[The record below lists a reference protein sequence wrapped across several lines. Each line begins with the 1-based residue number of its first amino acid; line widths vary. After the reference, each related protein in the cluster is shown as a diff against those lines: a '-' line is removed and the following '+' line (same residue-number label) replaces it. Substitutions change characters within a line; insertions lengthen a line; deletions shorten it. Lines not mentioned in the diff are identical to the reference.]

1 MQHISRF
8 DETREATP
16 SPLIRYTSM
25 MGHRFVVVAVFLF
38 LVLFLFVDSVNFVNC
53 VKLVL
58 SGRKWHPQE
67 KMNSLDI
74 LDSRIGV
81 LLRSKAVGKGL
92 IPSNLNSALSDDR
105 LVS

>member
-1 MQHISRF
+1 
-8 DETREATP
+8 
-16 SPLIRYTSM
+16 M
-25 MGHRFVVVAVFLF
+25 MDHRFVVVAVFLF
-38 LVLFLFVDSVNFVNC
+38 LVLFLFVDSVEFVNY

-58 SGRKWHPQE
+58 SGRKWNPQG

-74 LDSRIGV
+74 FDSRIGV

-92 IPSNLNSALSDDR
+92 IPSNLSLALSDDH